1 MEEKLLIGF
10 SEKSITPEDRP
21 VCLAGQFH
29 TRVSEYI
36 ETPCMVNVMAIETSK
51 DQTILCS
58 CDLGGTSAYLV
69 KCAREKIAAKNPE
82 IDVDKI
88 IMSATHTP
96 TGP

>member
-36 ETPCMVNVMAIETSK
+36 ETPCMVNVMAVETSK
-51 DQTILCS
+51 DQTFICS
-58 CDLGGTSAYLV
+58 CDLVSISNLLV
-69 KCAREKIAAKNPE
+69 ISVKEKVPFYVA
-82 IDVDKI
+82 
-88 IMSATHTP
+88 M
-96 TGP
+96 